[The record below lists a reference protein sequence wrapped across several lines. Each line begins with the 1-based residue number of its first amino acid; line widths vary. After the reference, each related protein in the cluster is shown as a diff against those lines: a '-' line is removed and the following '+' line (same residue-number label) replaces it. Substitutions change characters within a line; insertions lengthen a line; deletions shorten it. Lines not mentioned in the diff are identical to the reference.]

1 MIFVVETQEVIMEQV
16 IEKLRHFKN
25 KGMGIGEPEMNKG
38 KIFFPIFD
46 GSMNCYDSFVGNVFA
61 ESDDMMQCA
70 EIRISVITE
79 P

>member
-1 MIFVVETQEVIMEQV
+1 MEQV
-16 IEKLRHFKN
+16 IEKLRHFKS
-25 KGMGIGEPEMNKG
+25 KGMGIGEPLKSGE

-61 ESDDMMQCA
+61 ESNDMMQCA